1 MNTTDITKEN
11 IFQDIDFKELA
22 KTFKAEN
29 DLNRPPCQDQIQV
42 SFYSNHYATPSNTF
56 LAL

>member
-22 KTFKAEN
+22 KTYGHWGGQS
-29 DLNRPPCQDQIQV
+29 PP
-42 SFYSNHYATPSNTF
+42 
-56 LAL
+56 